1 MDRIKELI
9 LERIQHSHQLKN
21 KCEQIFDCQDIYQ
34 AKKAERL
41 RQIKENELIEALFNF
56 GQASK
61 CERQLFEV
69 HSSDVMN
76 SLNYQFNY
84 KPKNRG
90 LFSDIAE
97 MYILFFDSIQLQT
110 KVEEIRII
118 AKYNLYQNFPFLCM
132 LFKWLI
138 EISRK
143 VFMDIMAIAKTNAAS
158 SKKKRT
164 NNQQIAKYANNLQ
177 SSQER
182 VKSAKLDQKNQ
193 NNLTVTTA
201 SQNTQDSFN
210 NETENRVNINQIKLN
225 PLSQEVDQNKKKL
238 NEDAILMKNKIKNG
252 QKEFTLLQSAKINK
266 ENSFEGSQQ
275 TNSNNLNHTMSGLN
289 IQPQRD
295 NQHQQHKENSSV
307 DRFTSTLPFQ
317 SDYSPKLQIYQK
329 PSSLISSSQRRSLRI
344 SNSYT
349 QKHSMDD
356 TDIQLQDKDI
366 SHLMST
372 TQNLEGLNLSD
383 LEDDDE
389 NNVEDVD
396 GTQMVVIRQTQ
407 SQIFKNGDK
416 LNNINLIC
424 QNGEQDQSSVA
435 NCVSQNFNKT
445 QQQKDQTSNSQK
457 QKVTNDFLKHL
468 GKPNVEKLKRRKRD
482 MFFNSIKECLYDV
495 EFVVPKCN
503 DYLINFYIKLMFQR
517 NIQVKTSIDAYK
529 AKYWQKFNNTFAK
542 LDPGLI
548 YTEQDK
554 INAEEQLR
562 ASLIE
567 SSLQH
572 QPFGSI
578 DQLQKSSSQFIES
591 KNDQSLS
598 NQLANNLGNQQ
609 NKRTYS
615 TLSPINRPFGSDKKS
630 SRIVIETSKSNNFT
644 NLNQNVQNNLN
655 SGEKDKKR
663 FRTYSYV
670 GNSSVQVQQLQLYQQ
685 QQYQQ
690 EKSLS
695 PLSQNLPF
703 NQQFSKEFSQQN
715 SVQQQVQLLPQFQ
728 QRNSPEIRR
737 QNIKNSKY
745 TNCIIPAVKNFDT
758 SEIEPNSFN
767 ANHIFNTKYSNIL
780 KGKQSKFQKNLMMMK
795 IEKTFNQQN
804 MTQFQQFNSD
814 LNCKKID
821 EMKNANMIQNNTFFH
836 QNSNIFKKLHTNDLN
851 LSNII
856 MTTGKKSQ
864 QQSNNI
870 NNVNINNKN
879 PNIGALDINVITQL
893 QNYNSAGGSSC
904 IILQQ
909 MNKTTSNIQE
919 TLNKSATKNSSFP
932 LNQQNVIQEE
942 EFSKSPHLY
951 HLNRMKYR
959 PPKNP
964 KILLQK
970 INNNAED
977 QNSSANNIFNNVTNL
992 QNTQQKNINNALQ
1005 IPLNNNNTQQFGMH
1019 GPIITSFQNDLID
1032 MQTKQ
1037 ILKKPQQQNVQLES
1051 FNGGGGGGG
1060 MTALKNMKIH
1070 TQPEENIAIT
1080 SNEKLNLSLT
1090 NNNNFKSKSA
1100 SGKAGKEENI
1110 LKTQANKY
1118 NIQNKQ
1124 NQLQNLI
1131 NGTLNQEILKQIGA
1145 YSIQNNTHFHKISN
1159 QNSNNNNDT
1168 SIFPFLKDL
1177 ISQQQDNIQKYF

>member
-1 MDRIKELI
+1 MDRIKDLI

-21 KCEQIFDCQDIYQ
+21 KCEQIFDYQDIYQ
-34 AKKAERL
+34 AKKAEKL

-110 KVEEIRII
+110 RVEEIRII

-143 VFMDIMAIAKTNAAS
+143 VFMDIMAIVKTNAAS
-158 SKKKRT
+158 CKKKRP
-164 NNQQIAKYANNLQ
+164 NNQQTAKYANNLQ
-177 SSQER
+177 SSQEHL
-182 VKSAKLDQKNQ
+182 KSAKLDQKNQ
-193 NNLTVTTA
+193 NNLTATTA

-210 NETENRVNINQIKLN
+210 NESENRVNINQIKLN
-225 PLSQEVDQNKKKL
+225 PLSQEVDYNKKKL
-238 NEDAILMKNKIKNG
+238 NEDAILMKKQIKNG
-252 QKEFTLLQSAKINK
+252 QKEQNLLQSTKINK
-266 ENSFEGSQQ
+266 ENSCEGSK
-275 TNSNNLNHTMSGLN
+275 NAHLNNMNHTTSGLN
-289 IQPQRD
+289 IQPKRD
-295 NQHQQHKENSSV
+295 NQFQQHKENSSV
-307 DRFTSTLPFQ
+307 DKFTSTLPFQ
-317 SDYSPKLQIYQK
+317 SDYSPKLQIQQK
-329 PSSLISSSQRRSLRI
+329 PSSLASSNQRRSLRI
-344 SNSYT
+344 TNSYT
-349 QKHSMDD
+349 HKHSMDY
-356 TDIQLQDKDI
+356 TDIQVQDKDI
-366 SHLMST
+366 SHLMSA
-372 TQNLEGLNLSD
+372 TQNLENFNLSD

-389 NNVEDVD
+389 DNIEDED
-396 GTQMVVIRQTQ
+396 DSQMVVIRQTQ

-416 LNNINLIC
+416 LNNTNLIC
-424 QNGEQDQSSVA
+424 QDSEQDQSSI
-435 NCVSQNFNKT
+435 NNLVSSNFNKT

-457 QKVTNDFLKHL
+457 QKVANDFLKHL
-468 GKPNVEKLKRRKRD
+468 GKPNIEKLKRRKRD
-482 MFFNSIKECLYDV
+482 MFFNNIKECLYDV

-529 AKYWQKFNNTFAK
+529 VKYWQKFNNTFAK

-562 ASLIE
+562 ASLNE
-567 SSLQH
+567 SSLQQ
-572 QPFGSI
+572 QPFGSL
-578 DQLQKSSSQFIES
+578 DQLQKSTSQFIQS
-591 KNDQSLS
+591 KNDQSLT
-598 NQLANNLGNQQ
+598 NQIINNLGNQQ
-609 NKRTYS
+609 NKRTCS
-615 TLSPINRPFGSDKKS
+615 TLSPINRPIGSDKKS

-644 NLNQNVQNNLN
+644 NLSQNVQNNLN

-670 GNSSVQVQQLQLYQQ
+670 GNNSVQVQQLQLYQ

-695 PLSQNLPF
+695 PLSQNIPF
-703 NQQFSKEFSQQN
+703 NQQFSKEFQQQN
-715 SVQQQVQLLPQFQ
+715 SVQQQVQLLPQFL

-767 ANHIFNTKYSNIL
+767 ANHIFNTKHSNIL

-795 IEKTFNQQN
+795 IEKTFNQQT

-814 LNCKKID
+814 LNGKKGEEI
-821 EMKNANMIQNNTFFH
+821 KNTNMIQNNTFFH
-836 QNSNIFKKLHTNDLN
+836 QNSNIFKKIHTNDIS

-864 QQSNNI
+864 QYSNNI
-870 NNVNINNKN
+870 NNNNSS
-879 PNIGALDINVITQL
+879 ALDININSQI
-893 QNYNSAGGSSC
+893 QNNNSAGGSSC

-942 EFSKSPHLY
+942 ELSKSPHLY

-970 INNNAED
+970 INNNTED
-977 QNSSANNIFNNVTNL
+977 QISSANNFNNLTNL
-992 QNTQQKNINNALQ
+992 QNTQQKSLNHALQ
-1005 IPLNNNNTQQFGMH
+1005 VPLYNNNNQQFGMH

-1032 MQTKQ
+1032 LQTKQ
-1037 ILKKPQQQNVQLES
+1037 LLKKPQQQNLQIES
-1051 FNGGGGGGG
+1051 FNGNGGGGV
-1060 MTALKNMKIH
+1060 TALKNRKIL
-1070 TQPEENIAIT
+1070 TQPEENIAIS

-1090 NNNNFKSKSA
+1090 SNNNLKSRSA
-1100 SGKAGKEENI
+1100 SGKAGKEENMI
-1110 LKTQANKY
+1110 KAQANKY
-1118 NIQNKQ
+1118 NLQIKQ
-1124 NQLQNLI
+1124 NLLTSQI
-1131 NGTLNQEILKQIGA
+1131 NGPLNQEILKQIGA
-1145 YSIQNNTHFHKISN
+1145 YSIQNNTNFNKNYI
-1159 QNSNNNNDT
+1159 QNNDN

-1177 ISQQQDNIQKYF
+1177 ISQPQDNIQKYF